1 MNNLIPI
8 TLDTN
13 SLSHTI
19 KKPING
25 VYYILWSDDKVSL
38 VYGFLKPQEELQSGL
53 KNLYTT
59 ENIEEFTS
67 ILSEEFNV
75 QQIEIP
81 YS

>member
-8 TLDTN
+8 ILDTN
-13 SLSHTI
+13 SLSHMI

-59 ENIEEFTS
+59 ESIEEFTS
-67 ILSEEFNV
+67 ILLEEFNV
-75 QQIEIP
+75 QQIEAP
-81 YS
+81 YL

>member
-1 MNNLIPI
+1 M
-8 TLDTN
+8 
-13 SLSHTI
+13 I

-59 ENIEEFTS
+59 ESIEEFTS
-67 ILSEEFNV
+67 ILLEEFNV
-75 QQIEIP
+75 QQIEAP
-81 YS
+81 YL